1 MATTVTRDGQVR
13 SPRRAAPGTPA
24 PGTTGPGGERAG
36 ARLSAASRR
45 RVEEALD
52 RFRRVIDEA
61 LRAYLP
67 DKEPRRYL
75 YDLVSSYPHR
85 AGKGLRPALCIA
97 SCLAHG
103 GALHRVTRAAVAIE
117 LFHNAFLVHDDVE
130 DGSEYRR
137 GLPTLHAE
145 HGLPIAVNVGD
156 ALNVM
161 SIRPLMDNLG
171 LLGPAL
177 TWQVFA
183 EIEHM
188 VRESVE
194 GQAMELGWVRDN
206 LCDLTET
213 DYLRMTLKKTCW
225 YTCMHPIRIGA
236 VIGSEG
242 TVQAGRFDRFGYYLG
257 AAFQI
262 QDDLLNLVGDRRKY
276 GKEILGDIWEGKR
289 TIMLIH
295 LLQHAE
301 PADRAHLEEFLATP
315 RGGQDE
321 REVQWVFGRMVEY
334 GSLRFGRSCAARL
347 AGAALGEFDR
357 AFGHLMPN
365 EHTEFLREIVLYM
378 IERDL

>member
-1 MATTVTRDGQVR
+1 MATRIARDSPVR
-13 SPRRAAPGTPA
+13 SFGRAA
-24 PGTTGPGGERAG
+24 TGSAG
-36 ARLSAASRR
+36 ANVGSAAGLSAASRR
-45 RVEEALD
+45 HVEETLD
-52 RFRRVIDEA
+52 RFRGVIDGA
-61 LRAYLP
+61 MRAYLP

-103 GALHRVTRAAVAIE
+103 GALHRVTRAAVSIE
-117 LFHNAFLVHDDVE
+117 LFHNAFLVHDDIE

-137 GLPTLHAE
+137 GLPTLHTE
-145 HGLPIAVNVGD
+145 HGLPIAINVGD

-161 SIRPLMDNLG
+161 SIRPLMDSLG
-171 LLGPAL
+171 VLGAVL
-177 TWQVFA
+177 TWQVFD

-206 LCDLTET
+206 LCDLNES

-225 YTCMHPIRIGA
+225 YTCIHPIRIGA
-236 VIGSEG
+236 VIGSDG
-242 TVQAGRFDRFGYYLG
+242 TVGAARFDRFGYYLG

-262 QDDLLNLVGDRRKY
+262 QDDLLNLVGEEHRY
-276 GKEILGDIWEGKR
+276 GKEVLGDIWEGKR

-301 PADRAHLEEFLATP
+301 WADRQQLEEFLAAP
-315 RGGQDE
+315 RAE
-321 REVQWVFGRMVEY
+321 RDDSGVRWVFGRMTEY
-334 GSLRFGRSCAARL
+334 GSLQFGRSCAAHL
-347 AGAALGEFDR
+347 AGAALCEFDR
-357 AFGHLMPN
+357 AFAHLIPN
-365 EHTEFLREIVLYM
+365 EHTEFIREVVLYM